1 VSTPQRPG
9 TWRIGRV
16 VGVDVLIKP
25 SLLVMGAA
33 LVFLF
38 APQWADRGTNP
49 YVLAAVFVV
58 ALYVSVLVHEIAH
71 VVVARGYRM
80 RVASVTLHLL
90 GGETLIEGESR
101 TPGQELAT
109 SVSGPVASLGIALA
123 AFAVSGAVA
132 PGTASDVIWSVA
144 AVNLVVAVFNM
155 LPGLPLDGGRVF
167 KAIIWK
173 VTGREETG
181 TRIAAW
187 IGRFTAVAVLVVAAL
202 RFDGGVRD
210 STINLLIA
218 GLVAF
223 FLWEGATDALRHA
236 GRNARIDQ
244 LVAREIG
251 FAGATPPPGVPHL
264 PADLRGPDLLR
275 AMAAQPAEAYVLT
288 EPDGSV
294 FGVLTT
300 RAVDDAY
307 RASRP

>member
-1 VSTPQRPG
+1 MSTSRRPG
-9 TWRIGRV
+9 TWRIARV

-25 SLLVMGAA
+25 SLLLMGAA
-33 LVFLF
+33 LVLLF
-38 APQWADRGTNP
+38 APRWADRGTNP

-58 ALYVSVLVHEIAH
+58 ALYLSVLVHEIAH

-109 SVSGPVASLGIALA
+109 AISGPVASLGIALA
-123 AFAVSGAVA
+123 AFAVSEQMTPSTSA
-132 PGTASDVIWSVA
+132 DVIWSIA
-144 AVNLVVAVFNM
+144 SVNLIVAVFNM

-173 VTGREETG
+173 ITGREETG

-187 IGRFTAVAVLVVAAL
+187 IGRFAAVAVLAVAAL
-202 RFDGGVRD
+202 TFNDVRD
-210 STINLLIA
+210 ATINLLIA

-223 FLWEGATDALRHA
+223 FLWEGASAALHDA
-236 GRNARIDQ
+236 GRTTRINR

-251 FAGATPPPGVPHL
+251 FQGATPPPGVPHL
-264 PADLRGPDLLR
+264 SADLRGPDLLH
-275 AMAAQPAEAYVLT
+275 AMAAQPSEAYVLT

-294 FGVLTT
+294 FGVLTS

-307 RASRP
+307 RASRR